1 MRDGRDAIP
10 LQGGGMQL
18 SAPEQKAEK
27 EERGSIIIVIVS
39 NAHPIPRYSETKII
53 SLQQLHDGALDL
65 MFEATTEVVGEA
77 IISSLYHGETTTGI
91 RGKTV
96 LSLKEVMR

>member
-1 MRDGRDAIP
+1 M
-10 LQGGGMQL
+10 LT
-18 SAPEQKAEK
+18 EK
-27 EERGSIIIVIVS
+27 KYIVFEFWRCRKT
-39 NAHPIPRYSETKII
+39 NAYPIPHYSETKII

-65 MFEATTEVVGEA
+65 MFEATTEVVEEA